1 MGNFCCKKNYAKNV
15 QFINELDDT
24 NFHLNPK
31 GFIMFHECRENGL
44 LMISIDF
51 QSFSLRQQTSTFRLK

>member
-31 GFIMFHECRENGL
+31 DFMFHECRADRV

-51 QSFSLRQQTSTFRLK
+51 

>member
-31 GFIMFHECRENGL
+31 DFMFHECRADGV

-51 QSFSLRQQTSTFRLK
+51 